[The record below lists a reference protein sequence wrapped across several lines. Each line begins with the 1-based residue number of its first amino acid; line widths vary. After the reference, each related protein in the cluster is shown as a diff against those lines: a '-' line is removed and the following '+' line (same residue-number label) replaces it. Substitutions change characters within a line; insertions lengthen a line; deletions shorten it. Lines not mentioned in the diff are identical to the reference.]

1 MKDEYQYVN
10 IYIYF
15 FFFSLLKA
23 AGFVLNFTKLS
34 SGQISVVQFL
44 HPRSAKSRG
53 ALLQLLSKKLKLQ
66 HRKVDIDGFTLL
78 NSAFQVTFFFC
89 AWGGRNPC

>member
-1 MKDEYQYVN
+1 M
-10 IYIYF
+10 
-15 FFFSLLKA
+15 
-23 AGFVLNFTKLS
+23 NFTKLS
-34 SGQISVVQFL
+34 SDQISVVQFL

-78 NSAFQVTFFFC
+78 NSAFQVTFFFL
-89 AWGGRNPC
+89 WVGREESMLKAAMANWQILKWLSS